1 MLGALH
7 LIFLLFV
14 ELNLELFH
22 RICLLFKCLNITS
35 FNQIQ
40 YWLRI
45 GGLFYIL
52 HWIIFRGNE
61 MFSHQLFIFL
71 LGHILF
77 MPEWLQLFVL
87 FPNLNN
93 FLFVFML
100 EKIRDNV
107 NFHWC
112 VATSETALE
121 DYFSCSGLLKL
132 FIEFE
137 NLICKV
143 RYSNWTDYLII
154 FHKCI
159 YCQSSVNNLLWEQTI
174 RRVLYYV
181 ACHSCLSSWI

>member
-1 MLGALH
+1 ML
-7 LIFLLFV
+7 
-14 ELNLELFH
+14 
-22 RICLLFKCLNITS
+22 
-35 FNQIQ
+35 
-40 YWLRI
+40 
-45 GGLFYIL
+45 
-52 HWIIFRGNE
+52 
-61 MFSHQLFIFL
+61 
-71 LGHILF
+71 
-77 MPEWLQLFVL
+77 EWTQLFVL
-87 FPNLNN
+87 FPYLNN

-174 RRVLYYV
+174 RRVLL
-181 ACHSCLSSWI
+181 CCLPFLFKQLNLDKSLIWDEGCRDSR

>member
-1 MLGALH
+1 MLKYYLFQSNTVLTEDRRPVLYSTLDHFQGEWDVFPSFIHFFVGAYFIYARMTIQL
-7 LIFLLFV
+7 FLLFP
-14 ELNLELFH
+14 H
-22 RICLLFKCLNITS
+22 
-35 FNQIQ
+35 
-40 YWLRI
+40 
-45 GGLFYIL
+45 
-52 HWIIFRGNE
+52 
-61 MFSHQLFIFL
+61 
-71 LGHILF
+71 
-77 MPEWLQLFVL
+77 
-87 FPNLNN
+87 LNN